1 MPNIEGNVSSANL
14 NGNISTSS
22 NISGNIYPR
31 GEQGKSGTI
40 KVGEVKTVEYNQSA
54 KVTNVGDKNNAI
66 FNFEIPRGRSSE
78 VENIDWG
85 KITGNIEKQEDL
97 KQMIDNNL
105 TPYVKK
111 DENNAVNLEGNI
123 NVISNVTNPFPNNF
137 DKSIVFT
144 DKATGNQVELLPL
157 FSEETYKNMLKI
169 AFSDKTQ
176 KRIARFSVNIYGDVA
191 TSGAFITSNSSQNGA
206 VQIAHSVK
214 NRQAIISAKRGD
226 TNTQVVFGVDSDGI
240 KHGIYSAKL
249 NKWIVEAN
257 DEEANFNG
265 NWSGIKQS
273 LETENKTS
281 TWVLVINNGVLEHRV
296 ISSDLNNRGILEIN
310 DDSAHLKYNN
320 KDTRVN
326 FITAENLAF
335 WNGAYESNNG
345 SNLQYCKQGSIQAKP
360 TILFDNSDGIQNDI
374 VLNEDINKYERIIIY
389 FKDSEMHLNNSII
402 VAKPFNK
409 DVILST
415 LTPYDDGDIKIKT
428 ARYFLQNKLLKFKYS
443 RITNIKSSGNV
454 KYNSN
459 QISVLRVEG
468 YK

>member
-40 KVGEVKTVEYNQSA
+40 QVGEVKTVEYNQGA
-54 KVTNVGDKNNAI
+54 KVTNVGDENNAI
-66 FNFEIPRGRSSE
+66 FNFEIPKGKTSE

-85 KITGNIEKQEDL
+85 KITGNIDNQNDL
-97 KQMIDNNL
+97 KQMINNKL
-105 TPYVKK
+105 TPYIKK
-111 DENNAVNLEGNI
+111 DENNDINLEGN
-123 NVISNVTNPFPNNF
+123 VNVTSN
-137 DKSIVFT
+137 
-144 DKATGNQVELLPL
+144 
-157 FSEETYKNMLKI
+157 KN
-169 AFSDKTQ
+169 TQ
-176 KRIARFSVNIYGDVA
+176 AIFSV
-191 TSGAFITSNSSQNGA
+191 
-206 VQIAHSVK
+206 
-214 NRQAIISAKRGD
+214 KRSD
-226 TNTQVVFGVDSDGI
+226 TNTQILLGVDSDGI
-240 KHGIYSAKL
+240 KHGIYSSKL

-257 DEEANFNG
+257 NEEANFNG

-389 FKDSEMHLNNSII
+389 FKDSEMHLNNSIV

>member
-40 KVGEVKTVEYNQSA
+40 QVGEVKTVEYNQGA
-54 KVTNVGDKNNAI
+54 KVINVGDENNAI
-66 FNFEIPRGRSSE
+66 FNFEIPKGKTSE
-78 VENIDWG
+78 VENVDWG
-85 KITGNIEKQEDL
+85 KITGNIDNQNDL
-97 KQMIDNNL
+97 KQMINNKL
-105 TPYVKK
+105 TPYIKK
-111 DENNAVNLEGNI
+111 DENNDINLEGN
-123 NVISNVTNPFPNNF
+123 VNVTSNKNTQ
-137 DKSIVFT
+137 SI
-144 DKATGNQVELLPL
+144 
-157 FSEETYKNMLKI
+157 
-169 AFSDKTQ
+169 
-176 KRIARFSVNIYGDVA
+176 FSV
-191 TSGAFITSNSSQNGA
+191 
-206 VQIAHSVK
+206 
-214 NRQAIISAKRGD
+214 KRSD
-226 TNTQVVFGVDSDGI
+226 TNTQILLGVDNDGI
-240 KHGIYSAKL
+240 KHGIYSSKL

>member
-22 NISGNIYPR
+22 KISGNIYPR

-40 KVGEVKTVEYNQSA
+40 QVGEVKTVEYNQGA
-54 KVTNVGDKNNAI
+54 KVTNVGDENNAI
-66 FNFEIPRGRSSE
+66 FNFEIPKGKTSE

-85 KITGNIEKQEDL
+85 KITGNIDNQNDL
-97 KQMIDNNL
+97 KQMINNKL
-105 TPYVKK
+105 TPYIKK
-111 DENNAVNLEGNI
+111 DENNDINLEGN
-123 NVISNVTNPFPNNF
+123 VNVTSN
-137 DKSIVFT
+137 
-144 DKATGNQVELLPL
+144 
-157 FSEETYKNMLKI
+157 KN
-169 AFSDKTQ
+169 TQ
-176 KRIARFSVNIYGDVA
+176 AIFSV
-191 TSGAFITSNSSQNGA
+191 
-206 VQIAHSVK
+206 
-214 NRQAIISAKRGD
+214 KRSD
-226 TNTQVVFGVDSDGI
+226 TNTQILLGVDSDGI
-240 KHGIYSAKL
+240 KHGIYSSKL

-257 DEEANFNG
+257 NEEANFNG

-389 FKDSEMHLNNSII
+389 FKDSEMHFNNSIV

>member
-40 KVGEVKTVEYNQSA
+40 QVGEVKTVEYNQGA
-54 KVTNVGDKNNAI
+54 KVTNVGDENNAI
-66 FNFEIPRGRSSE
+66 FNFEIPKGKTSE

-85 KITGNIEKQEDL
+85 KITGNIDNQNDL
-97 KQMIDNNL
+97 KQMINNKL
-105 TPYVKK
+105 TPYIKK
-111 DENNAVNLEGNI
+111 DENNDINLEGD
-123 NVISNVTNPFPNNF
+123 VNVTSN
-137 DKSIVFT
+137 
-144 DKATGNQVELLPL
+144 
-157 FSEETYKNMLKI
+157 KN
-169 AFSDKTQ
+169 TQ
-176 KRIARFSVNIYGDVA
+176 AIFSV
-191 TSGAFITSNSSQNGA
+191 
-206 VQIAHSVK
+206 
-214 NRQAIISAKRGD
+214 KRSD
-226 TNTQVVFGVDSDGI
+226 TNTQILLGVDSDGI
-240 KHGIYSAKL
+240 KHGIYSSKL

-389 FKDSEMHLNNSII
+389 FKDSEMHLNNSIV

>member
-40 KVGEVKTVEYNQSA
+40 QVGEVKTVEYNQSA

-78 VENIDWG
+78 VDHIDWG
-85 KITGNIEKQEDL
+85 KITGNIEEQDDL
-97 KQMIDNNL
+97 KQMINNKL
-105 TPYVKK
+105 TPYIKK
-111 DENNAVNLEGNI
+111 DENNDINLEGN
-123 NVISNVTNPFPNNF
+123 VNVTSNKNTQ
-137 DKSIVFT
+137 SI
-144 DKATGNQVELLPL
+144 
-157 FSEETYKNMLKI
+157 
-169 AFSDKTQ
+169 
-176 KRIARFSVNIYGDVA
+176 FSV
-191 TSGAFITSNSSQNGA
+191 
-206 VQIAHSVK
+206 
-214 NRQAIISAKRGD
+214 KRSD
-226 TNTQVVFGVDSDGI
+226 TNTQILLGVDIDGI
-240 KHGIYSAKL
+240 KHGIYSSKL

-265 NWSGIKQS
+265 NWSGIKQNF
-273 LETENKTS
+273 ETENTTS
-281 TWVLVINNGVLEHRV
+281 SWVLVINNGVLEHRV
-296 ISSDLNNRGILEIN
+296 ISSDLNNRGILKIN

-320 KDTRVN
+320 KDTRVD

-335 WNGAYESNNG
+335 WNGAYESNNE
-345 SNLQYCKQGSIQAKP
+345 SNLQYCRQGLIQAKP
-360 TILFDNSDGIQNDI
+360 TILFDNSNGIQNDI
-374 VLNEDINKYERIIIY
+374 TLNEDINKYERIIIY
-389 FKDSEMHLNNSII
+389 FKDSEMHFNNSII

-415 LTPYDDGDIKIKT
+415 LTPYEDGDIKIKT
-428 ARYFLQNKLLKFKYS
+428 ARYYLQNNLLKFKYS

-454 KYNSN
+454 KNN
-459 QISVLRVEG
+459 LNNIAVLRVEG

>member
-22 NISGNIYPR
+22 KISGNIYPR

-40 KVGEVKTVEYNQSA
+40 QVGEVKTVEYNQGA
-54 KVTNVGDKNNAI
+54 KVTNVGDENNAI
-66 FNFEIPRGRSSE
+66 FNFEIPKGKTSE

-85 KITGNIEKQEDL
+85 KITGNIDNQNDL
-97 KQMIDNNL
+97 KQMINNKL
-105 TPYVKK
+105 TPYIKK
-111 DENNAVNLEGNI
+111 DENNYINLEGN
-123 NVISNVTNPFPNNF
+123 VNVTSN
-137 DKSIVFT
+137 
-144 DKATGNQVELLPL
+144 
-157 FSEETYKNMLKI
+157 KN
-169 AFSDKTQ
+169 TQ
-176 KRIARFSVNIYGDVA
+176 AIFSV
-191 TSGAFITSNSSQNGA
+191 
-206 VQIAHSVK
+206 
-214 NRQAIISAKRGD
+214 KRSD
-226 TNTQVVFGVDSDGI
+226 TNTQILLGVDSDGI
-240 KHGIYSAKL
+240 KHGIYSSKL

-257 DEEANFNG
+257 NEEANFNG

-389 FKDSEMHLNNSII
+389 FKDSEMHLNNSIV

>member
-22 NISGNIYPR
+22 KISGNIYPR

-40 KVGEVKTVEYNQSA
+40 QVGEVKTVEYNQGA
-54 KVTNVGDKNNAI
+54 KVTNVGDENNAI
-66 FNFEIPRGRSSE
+66 FNFEIPKGKTSE

-85 KITGNIEKQEDL
+85 KITGNIDNQNDL
-97 KQMIDNNL
+97 KQMINNKL
-105 TPYVKK
+105 TPYIKK
-111 DENNAVNLEGNI
+111 DENNDINLEGN
-123 NVISNVTNPFPNNF
+123 VNVTSN
-137 DKSIVFT
+137 
-144 DKATGNQVELLPL
+144 
-157 FSEETYKNMLKI
+157 KN
-169 AFSDKTQ
+169 TQ
-176 KRIARFSVNIYGDVA
+176 AIFSV
-191 TSGAFITSNSSQNGA
+191 
-206 VQIAHSVK
+206 
-214 NRQAIISAKRGD
+214 KRSD
-226 TNTQVVFGVDSDGI
+226 TNTQILLGVDSDGI
-240 KHGIYSAKL
+240 KHGIYSSKL

-257 DEEANFNG
+257 NEEANFNG

-374 VLNEDINKYERIIIY
+374 VLNENINKYERIIIY
-389 FKDSEMHLNNSII
+389 FKDSEMHLNNSIV

-415 LTPYDDGDIKIKT
+415 LTPYEDGDIKIKT

>member
-22 NISGNIYPR
+22 KISGNIYPR

-40 KVGEVKTVEYNQSA
+40 QVGEVKTVEYNQGA
-54 KVTNVGDKNNAI
+54 KVTNVGDENNAI
-66 FNFEIPRGRSSE
+66 FNFEIPKGKTSE

-85 KITGNIEKQEDL
+85 KITGNIDNQNDL
-97 KQMIDNNL
+97 KQMINNKL
-105 TPYVKK
+105 TPYIKK
-111 DENNAVNLEGNI
+111 DENNDINLEGN
-123 NVISNVTNPFPNNF
+123 VNVTSN
-137 DKSIVFT
+137 
-144 DKATGNQVELLPL
+144 
-157 FSEETYKNMLKI
+157 KN
-169 AFSDKTQ
+169 TQ
-176 KRIARFSVNIYGDVA
+176 AIFSV
-191 TSGAFITSNSSQNGA
+191 
-206 VQIAHSVK
+206 
-214 NRQAIISAKRGD
+214 KRSD
-226 TNTQVVFGVDSDGI
+226 TNTQILLGVDSDGI
-240 KHGIYSAKL
+240 KHGIYSSKL

-257 DEEANFNG
+257 NEEANFNG

-296 ISSDLNNRGILEIN
+296 ISSDLNNRGILKIN

-345 SNLQYCKQGSIQAKP
+345 SNLQYCRQGSIQAKP

-428 ARYFLQNKLLKFKYS
+428 ARYLLQNKLLKFKYS
-443 RITNIKSSGNV
+443 KITNIKSSGNV

>member
-40 KVGEVKTVEYNQSA
+40 QVGEVKTVEYNQGA
-54 KVTNVGDKNNAI
+54 KVTNVGDENNAI
-66 FNFEIPRGRSSE
+66 FNFEIPKGKTSE

-85 KITGNIEKQEDL
+85 KITGNIEEQEDL

-105 TPYVKK
+105 TPYIKK
-111 DENNAVNLEGNI
+111 DENNDINLEGN
-123 NVISNVTNPFPNNF
+123 VNVTSN
-137 DKSIVFT
+137 
-144 DKATGNQVELLPL
+144 
-157 FSEETYKNMLKI
+157 KN
-169 AFSDKTQ
+169 TQ
-176 KRIARFSVNIYGDVA
+176 AIFSV
-191 TSGAFITSNSSQNGA
+191 
-206 VQIAHSVK
+206 
-214 NRQAIISAKRGD
+214 KRSD
-226 TNTQVVFGVDSDGI
+226 TNTQILLGVDSDGI
-240 KHGIYSAKL
+240 KHGIYSFKL

-257 DEEANFNG
+257 NEEANFNG

-360 TILFDNSDGIQNDI
+360 TILFDNSDGIQDDI

-389 FKDSEMHLNNSII
+389 FKDSEMHLNNSIV

>member
-40 KVGEVKTVEYNQSA
+40 QVGEVKTVEYNQGA
-54 KVTNVGDKNNAI
+54 KVTNVGDENNAI
-66 FNFEIPRGRSSE
+66 FNFEIPKGKTSE
-78 VENIDWG
+78 VDHIDWG
-85 KITGNIEKQEDL
+85 KITGNIEEQEDL

-105 TPYVKK
+105 TPYIKK
-111 DENNAVNLEGNI
+111 DENNDINLEGN
-123 NVISNVTNPFPNNF
+123 VNVTSN
-137 DKSIVFT
+137 
-144 DKATGNQVELLPL
+144 
-157 FSEETYKNMLKI
+157 KN
-169 AFSDKTQ
+169 T
-176 KRIARFSVNIYGDVA
+176 
-191 TSGAFITSNSSQNGA
+191 
-206 VQIAHSVK
+206 
-214 NRQAIISAKRGD
+214 QAIFLVKRSD
-226 TNTQVVFGVDSDGI
+226 TNTQILLGIDSDGI
-240 KHGIYSAKL
+240 KHGIYSSKL

-281 TWVLVINNGVLEHRV
+281 TWVPVINNGVLEHRV
-296 ISSDLNNRGILEIN
+296 ISSDLNNRGVLKIN

-320 KDTRVN
+320 KDTRMD

-345 SNLQYCKQGSIQAKP
+345 SNLQYCRQGLIQAKP
-360 TILFDNSDGIQNDI
+360 TILFDNSDGTQNDI
-374 VLNEDINKYERIIIY
+374 TLNEDINKYERIIIY
-389 FKDSEMHLNNSII
+389 FKDSEMHFNNSII

-459 QISVLRVEG
+459 DIAILKVEG

>member
-40 KVGEVKTVEYNQSA
+40 QVGEVKTVEYNQGA
-54 KVTNVGDKNNAI
+54 KVTNVGDENNAI
-66 FNFEIPRGRSSE
+66 FNFEIPKGKTSE

-85 KITGNIEKQEDL
+85 KITGNIEEQEDL

-105 TPYVKK
+105 TPYIKK
-111 DENNAVNLEGNI
+111 DENNDINLEGN
-123 NVISNVTNPFPNNF
+123 VNVTSN
-137 DKSIVFT
+137 
-144 DKATGNQVELLPL
+144 
-157 FSEETYKNMLKI
+157 KN
-169 AFSDKTQ
+169 TQ
-176 KRIARFSVNIYGDVA
+176 AIFSV
-191 TSGAFITSNSSQNGA
+191 
-206 VQIAHSVK
+206 
-214 NRQAIISAKRGD
+214 KRSD
-226 TNTQVVFGVDSDGI
+226 TNTQILLGVDSDGI
-240 KHGIYSAKL
+240 KHGIYSFKL

-257 DEEANFNG
+257 NEEANFNG

-360 TILFDNSDGIQNDI
+360 TILFDNSNGIQNDI
-374 VLNEDINKYERIIIY
+374 TLNEDINKYERIIIY
-389 FKDSEMHLNNSII
+389 FKDSEMHFNNSIV

>member
-40 KVGEVKTVEYNQSA
+40 QVGEVKTVEYNQGA
-54 KVTNVGDKNNAI
+54 KVTNVGDENNAI
-66 FNFEIPRGRSSE
+66 FNFEIPKGKTSE

-85 KITGNIEKQEDL
+85 KITGNIDNQNDL
-97 KQMIDNNL
+97 KQMINNKL
-105 TPYVKK
+105 TPYIKK
-111 DENNAVNLEGNI
+111 DENNDINLEGN
-123 NVISNVTNPFPNNF
+123 VNVTSN
-137 DKSIVFT
+137 
-144 DKATGNQVELLPL
+144 
-157 FSEETYKNMLKI
+157 KN
-169 AFSDKTQ
+169 TQ
-176 KRIARFSVNIYGDVA
+176 AIFSV
-191 TSGAFITSNSSQNGA
+191 
-206 VQIAHSVK
+206 
-214 NRQAIISAKRGD
+214 KRSD
-226 TNTQVVFGVDSDGI
+226 TNTQILLGVDSDGI
-240 KHGIYSAKL
+240 KHGIYSSKL

-265 NWSGIKQS
+265 NWSGIKQN

-320 KDTRVN
+320 KDTRVD

-389 FKDSEMHLNNSII
+389 FKDSEMHLNNSIV

>member
-40 KVGEVKTVEYNQSA
+40 QVGEVKTVEYNQGA
-54 KVTNVGDKNNAI
+54 KVTNVGDENNAI
-66 FNFEIPRGRSSE
+66 FNFEIPKGKTSE
-78 VENIDWG
+78 VDHIDWG

-105 TPYVKK
+105 TPYIKK
-111 DENNAVNLEGNI
+111 DENNDINLEGN
-123 NVISNVTNPFPNNF
+123 VNVTSNKNTQ
-137 DKSIVFT
+137 SI
-144 DKATGNQVELLPL
+144 
-157 FSEETYKNMLKI
+157 
-169 AFSDKTQ
+169 
-176 KRIARFSVNIYGDVA
+176 FSV
-191 TSGAFITSNSSQNGA
+191 
-206 VQIAHSVK
+206 
-214 NRQAIISAKRGD
+214 KRSD
-226 TNTQVVFGVDSDGI
+226 TNTQILLGVDSDGI
-240 KHGIYSAKL
+240 KHGIYSSKL

-257 DEEANFNG
+257 DEETNFNG

-389 FKDSEMHLNNSII
+389 FKDSEMHLNNSIV

>member
-40 KVGEVKTVEYNQSA
+40 KVGEVKTVEYNQGA
-54 KVTNVGDKNNAI
+54 KVTNVGDENNAV
-66 FNFEIPRGRSSE
+66 FNFEIPKGKTSE
-78 VENIDWG
+78 VENVDWG
-85 KITGNIEKQEDL
+85 KITGNIDNQSDL
-97 KQMIDNNL
+97 KQMINNKL
-105 TPYVKK
+105 TPYIKK
-111 DENNAVNLEGNI
+111 DENNDINLEGN
-123 NVISNVTNPFPNNF
+123 VNVTSN
-137 DKSIVFT
+137 
-144 DKATGNQVELLPL
+144 
-157 FSEETYKNMLKI
+157 KN
-169 AFSDKTQ
+169 TQ
-176 KRIARFSVNIYGDVA
+176 AIFSV
-191 TSGAFITSNSSQNGA
+191 
-206 VQIAHSVK
+206 
-214 NRQAIISAKRGD
+214 KRSD
-226 TNTQVVFGVDSDGI
+226 TNTQILLGVDSDGI
-240 KHGIYSAKL
+240 KHGIYSSKL

-320 KDTRVN
+320 KDTRVD

-335 WNGAYESNNG
+335 WNGAYESTNG
-345 SNLQYCKQGSIQAKP
+345 SNLQYCRQGLIQAKP
-360 TILFDNSDGIQNDI
+360 DILFDNSNGIQNDI
-374 VLNEDINKYERIIIY
+374 TLNEDINKYERIIIY
-389 FKDSEMHLNNSII
+389 FKDSEMHFNNSII
-402 VAKPFNK
+402 VAKPLNK

-428 ARYFLQNKLLKFKYS
+428 ARYLLQNKLLKFKYS
-443 RITNIKSSGNV
+443 KITNIKSSGNV
-454 KYNSN
+454 QSNLN
-459 QISVLRVEG
+459 QIAVLRVEG
-468 YK
+468 YR

>member
-40 KVGEVKTVEYNQSA
+40 KVGEVKTVEYNQGA
-54 KVTNVGDKNNAI
+54 KVTNVGDENNAI
-66 FNFEIPRGRSSE
+66 FNFEIPKGKTSE
-78 VENIDWG
+78 VENVDWG
-85 KITGNIEKQEDL
+85 KITGNIDNQNDL
-97 KQMIDNNL
+97 KQMINNKL
-105 TPYVKK
+105 TPYIKK
-111 DENNAVNLEGNI
+111 DENNDINLEGN
-123 NVISNVTNPFPNNF
+123 VNVTSNKNTQ
-137 DKSIVFT
+137 SI
-144 DKATGNQVELLPL
+144 
-157 FSEETYKNMLKI
+157 
-169 AFSDKTQ
+169 
-176 KRIARFSVNIYGDVA
+176 FSV
-191 TSGAFITSNSSQNGA
+191 
-206 VQIAHSVK
+206 
-214 NRQAIISAKRGD
+214 KRSD
-226 TNTQVVFGVDSDGI
+226 TNTQILLGVDIDGI
-240 KHGIYSAKL
+240 KHGIYSSKL

-389 FKDSEMHLNNSII
+389 FKDSEMHLNNSIV

-454 KYNSN
+454 KYNLN

>member
-22 NISGNIYPR
+22 KISGNIYPR

-40 KVGEVKTVEYNQSA
+40 QVGEVKTVEYNQGA
-54 KVTNVGDKNNAI
+54 KVTNVGDENNAI
-66 FNFEIPRGRSSE
+66 FNFEIPKGKTSE

-85 KITGNIEKQEDL
+85 KITGNIDNQNDL
-97 KQMIDNNL
+97 KQMINNKL
-105 TPYVKK
+105 TPYIKK
-111 DENNAVNLEGNI
+111 DENNDINLEGN
-123 NVISNVTNPFPNNF
+123 VNVTSN
-137 DKSIVFT
+137 
-144 DKATGNQVELLPL
+144 
-157 FSEETYKNMLKI
+157 KN
-169 AFSDKTQ
+169 TQ
-176 KRIARFSVNIYGDVA
+176 AIFSVNR
-191 TSGAFITSNSSQNGA
+191 S
-206 VQIAHSVK
+206 
-214 NRQAIISAKRGD
+214 D
-226 TNTQVVFGVDSDGI
+226 TNTQILLGVDSDGI
-240 KHGIYSAKL
+240 KHGIYSSKL

-257 DEEANFNG
+257 NEEANFNG

-389 FKDSEMHLNNSII
+389 FKDSEMHLNNSIV

>member
-1 MPNIEGNVSSANL
+1 MK
-14 NGNISTSS
+14 NISCKITFENQF
-22 NISGNIYPR
+22 NIAEDETKKNIKILMLK
-31 GEQGKSGTI
+31 GEK
-40 KVGEVKTVEYNQSA
+40 GEKGDVKNLE
-54 KVTNVGDKNNAI
+54 
-66 FNFEIPRGRSSE
+66 
-78 VENIDWG
+78 WG
-85 KITGNIEKQEDL
+85 KITGNITNQNDL
-97 KQMIDNNL
+97 KQMIDTNL
-105 TPYVKK
+105 TPYIKK
-111 DENNAVNLEGNI
+111 DENNNINLEGNI
-123 NVISNVTNPFPNNF
+123 NVISNTTNPYPNNF
-137 DKSIVFT
+137 DKSIKFS
-144 DKATGNQVELLPL
+144 DKKTQNEFEIVPYFDEE
-157 FSEETYKNMLKI
+157 FSKNMLKI
-169 AFSDKTQ
+169 TFSNKTQ
-176 KRIARFSVNIYGDVA
+176 KKLVRLNINAYGDII
-191 TSGAFITSNSSQNGA
+191 TSGAFITSNNSTNGA
-206 VQIAHSVK
+206 VQVHHAAQ
-214 NRQAIISAKRGD
+214 NTQAIVSAKRDD
-226 TNTQVVFGVDSDGI
+226 TNTKILLGVDSDGI
-240 KHGIYSAKL
+240 KHGIYSSKL

-257 DEEANFNG
+257 DEESNFNG

-273 LETENKTS
+273 LETENTTS
-281 TWVLVINNGVLEHRV
+281 TWVPVINNGVLEHRV

-389 FKDSEMHLNNSII
+389 FKDSEMHLNNSIV

>member
-22 NISGNIYPR
+22 NISGNIYPK

-40 KVGEVKTVEYNQSA
+40 QVGEVKTVEYNQSA
-54 KVTNVGDKNNAI
+54 KVTNVGDENNAI
-66 FNFEIPRGRSSE
+66 FNFEIPRGKSSE
-78 VENIDWG
+78 VDHIDWG
-85 KITGNIEKQEDL
+85 KITGNIEEQEDL

-105 TPYVKK
+105 TPYIKK
-111 DENNAVNLEGNI
+111 DENNDINLEGN
-123 NVISNVTNPFPNNF
+123 VNVTSNKNTQ
-137 DKSIVFT
+137 SI
-144 DKATGNQVELLPL
+144 
-157 FSEETYKNMLKI
+157 
-169 AFSDKTQ
+169 
-176 KRIARFSVNIYGDVA
+176 FSV
-191 TSGAFITSNSSQNGA
+191 
-206 VQIAHSVK
+206 
-214 NRQAIISAKRGD
+214 KRSD
-226 TNTQVVFGVDSDGI
+226 TNTQILLGVDIDGI
-240 KHGIYSAKL
+240 KHGIYSSKL

-389 FKDSEMHLNNSII
+389 FKDSEMHLNNSIV

>member
-40 KVGEVKTVEYNQSA
+40 QVGEVKTVEYNQGA
-54 KVTNVGDKNNAI
+54 KVTNVGDENNAI
-66 FNFEIPRGRSSE
+66 FNFEIPKGKTSE
-78 VENIDWG
+78 VDHIDWG
-85 KITGNIEKQEDL
+85 KITGNIEEQEDL

-105 TPYVKK
+105 TPYIKK
-111 DENNAVNLEGNI
+111 DENNDINLEGN
-123 NVISNVTNPFPNNF
+123 VNVTSN
-137 DKSIVFT
+137 
-144 DKATGNQVELLPL
+144 
-157 FSEETYKNMLKI
+157 KN
-169 AFSDKTQ
+169 TQ
-176 KRIARFSVNIYGDVA
+176 AIFSV
-191 TSGAFITSNSSQNGA
+191 
-206 VQIAHSVK
+206 
-214 NRQAIISAKRGD
+214 KRSD
-226 TNTQVVFGVDSDGI
+226 TNTQILLGVDSDGI
-240 KHGIYSAKL
+240 KHGIYSSKL

-389 FKDSEMHLNNSII
+389 FKDSEMHLNNSIV

>member
-40 KVGEVKTVEYNQSA
+40 KVGEVKTVEYNQGA
-54 KVTNVGDKNNAI
+54 KVTNVGDENNAI
-66 FNFEIPRGRSSE
+66 FNFEIPKGKTSE

-85 KITGNIEKQEDL
+85 KITGNIDNQNDL
-97 KQMIDNNL
+97 KQMINNKL
-105 TPYVKK
+105 TPYIKK
-111 DENNAVNLEGNI
+111 DENNDINLEGN
-123 NVISNVTNPFPNNF
+123 VNVTSN
-137 DKSIVFT
+137 
-144 DKATGNQVELLPL
+144 
-157 FSEETYKNMLKI
+157 KN
-169 AFSDKTQ
+169 TQ
-176 KRIARFSVNIYGDVA
+176 AIFSV
-191 TSGAFITSNSSQNGA
+191 
-206 VQIAHSVK
+206 
-214 NRQAIISAKRGD
+214 KRSD
-226 TNTQVVFGVDSDGI
+226 TNTQISLGVDSDGI
-240 KHGIYSAKL
+240 KHGIYSSKL
-249 NKWIVEAN
+249 NKWMVEAN

-281 TWVLVINNGVLEHRV
+281 TWVPVINNGVLEHRV
-296 ISSDLNNRGILEIN
+296 ISSDLNNRGILKIN

-320 KDTRVN
+320 KDTRVD

-335 WNGAYESNNG
+335 WNGAYESNNE
-345 SNLQYCKQGSIQAKP
+345 SNLQYCRQGLIQAKP
-360 TILFDNSDGIQNDI
+360 KILFDNSNGIQNDI
-374 VLNEDINKYERIIIY
+374 VLDEDINKYERIIIY
-389 FKDSEMHLNNSII
+389 FKDSEMHFNNFII

-415 LTPYDDGDIKIKT
+415 LTPYEDGDIKIKT
-428 ARYFLQNKLLKFKYS
+428 ARYFLQNNLLKFKYS

-454 KYNSN
+454 KNN
-459 QISVLRVEG
+459 LNNIAVLRVEG

>member
-1 MPNIEGNVSSANL
+1 MSNIEGNVSSANL

-40 KVGEVKTVEYNQSA
+40 QVGEVKTVEYNQGA
-54 KVTNVGDKNNAI
+54 KVTNVGDENNAI
-66 FNFEIPRGRSSE
+66 FNFEIPKGKTSE

-85 KITGNIEKQEDL
+85 KITGNIEEQEDL
-97 KQMIDNNL
+97 KQMINNNL
-105 TPYVKK
+105 TPYIKK
-111 DENNAVNLEGNI
+111 DENNDINLEGN
-123 NVISNVTNPFPNNF
+123 VNVTSN
-137 DKSIVFT
+137 
-144 DKATGNQVELLPL
+144 
-157 FSEETYKNMLKI
+157 KN
-169 AFSDKTQ
+169 TQ
-176 KRIARFSVNIYGDVA
+176 AIFSV
-191 TSGAFITSNSSQNGA
+191 
-206 VQIAHSVK
+206 
-214 NRQAIISAKRGD
+214 KRSD
-226 TNTQVVFGVDSDGI
+226 TNTQILLGVDSDGI
-240 KHGIYSAKL
+240 KHGIYSFKL

-257 DEEANFNG
+257 NEEANFNG

-320 KDTRVN
+320 KDTRVD

-335 WNGAYESNNG
+335 WNGAYESTNG
-345 SNLQYCKQGSIQAKP
+345 SNLQYCRQGLIQAKP
-360 TILFDNSDGIQNDI
+360 DILFDNSNGIQNDI
-374 VLNEDINKYERIIIY
+374 VLDKDINKYERIIIY
-389 FKDSEMHLNNSII
+389 FKDSEMHFNNSII

-428 ARYFLQNKLLKFKYS
+428 ARYLLQDKLLKFKYA

-454 KYNSN
+454 KYNIN
-459 QISVLRVEG
+459 NISVLRVEG